1 MLSISTQDLFFCQS
15 HWIFA
20 CYYFKI
26 AKNIPIAI
34 SNQVVPSGTSR
45 QYTRMYW
52 AGIAI
57 NGVFPAM
64 EAVFGVWLYT
74 LADKGLETPDSL
86 EVAFSVSIVGV
97 CLVQVVSGV
106 ILIKSVLSI
115 RKYLLAGAPE
125 RVNIKTLIV

>member
-1 MLSISTQDLFFCQS
+1 
-15 HWIFA
+15 
-20 CYYFKI
+20 
-26 AKNIPIAI
+26 
-34 SNQVVPSGTSR
+34 
-45 QYTRMYW
+45 MYW
-52 AGIAI
+52 TGIAI

-74 LADKGLETPDSL
+74 LADKGLETPNSL

-125 RVNIKTLIV
+125 RVNIKTLIVQSASFGLFLVSISFYAVIYVIYILND